1 MNNVWGD
8 QGAVLERRMQDDL
21 SKQRLISAAK
31 YLWTR

>member
-21 SKQRLISAAK
+21 SKLFI
-31 YLWTR
+31 